1 MDKTLL
7 QSLSGFSD
15 ALDSNKDWLVERLR
29 QVFVSFGYRSLST
42 PTLERQEILL
52 NKFGPEAQKLLY
64 LFKDNGDR
72 AVGLRYDLTVPLA
85 RFVAGCYQSLPL
97 PFKRYEIGPVYRA
110 EKPQKGRSRQFD
122 QADVDIIGQ
131 SGLGAVKELLTVIK
145 AVETTLDLTF
155 TCQINDRRLIGAV
168 LDSIEVPAKE
178 QTILLQLLDKKD
190 KIPTEKL
197 RKELAELGLNDV
209 QRRQINQVFLTDDT
223 TLATLEPFLSD
234 PTAIDDLKTLLE
246 FGRTIKLNIVFT
258 PAMVRGLD
266 YYTGLIFECLAE
278 GYDGGSVVGGGQY
291 DSLIES
297 LIGVKLPAVGISFGV
312 DRLVGAIG
320 DRIVNEPSLFVVN
333 LPETEPEIRQWV
345 TGLRTAGRN
354 VELYP
359 ESSVELG
366 LQIKYAAKRNYPSI
380 IIPLAEEWRQGKVIE
395 KNLADG
401 TQKTV
406 TLESIKHH
414 V

>member
-7 QSLSGFSD
+7 QPLSGFGDS
-15 ALDSNKDWLVERLR
+15 LDSNKDWLTERLR
-29 QVFVSFGYRSLST
+29 KVFVSFGYRSLTT
-42 PTLERQEILL
+42 PTLERQEVLL

-64 LFKDNGDR
+64 LFKDNGNR

-85 RFVAGCYQSLPL
+85 RFVAGRYQSLPL

-145 AVETTLDLTF
+145 AAESALDLTF
-155 TCQINDRRLIGAV
+155 TCQINDRRLIGMV

-178 QTILLQLLDKKD
+178 QTLLLQLLDKKD
-190 KIPTEKL
+190 KIPADKL
-197 RKELAELGLNDV
+197 GKELAELGLSDV
-209 QRRQINQVFLTDDT
+209 QRRQISQVFLADDT

-234 PTAIDDLKTLLE
+234 ATTTDELKTLLE
-246 FGRTIKLNIVFT
+246 FGRSIKLNIVFT

-297 LIGVKLPAVGISFGV
+297 LIGIKLPAVGISFGV
-312 DRLVGAIG
+312 DRLVEAIG
-320 DRIVNEPSLFVVN
+320 DRAVNKPSLFVIN

-345 TGLRTAGRN
+345 MGLRTAGRN

-359 ESSVELG
+359 ESNVELG

-401 TQKTV
+401 TQKAVTV
-406 TLESIKHH
+406 DSLKHH